1 ARAHLALM
9 PRRRVPELLESEL
22 VLLQLDVRGHRA
34 RSVAP
39 REVEHRGIQGV
50 EAGEGDE
57 LELVAPAAEGLLEAC
72 DRVVVEVLTPIERRR
87 AVVGEELAGEPLM
100 HCLGELTRLSEVRR
114 RSLEPD
120 QVCVWRVCESPRD
133 CRADAVTDAEEALP
147 GP

>member
-87 AVVGEELAGEPLM
+87 ARSEE
-100 HCLGELTRLSEVRR
+100 HTSELQSRGHLVCRLL
-114 RSLEPD
+114 LEKKKK
-120 QVCVWRVCESPRD
+120 QRVS
-133 CRADAVTDAEEALP
+133 
-147 GP
+147 